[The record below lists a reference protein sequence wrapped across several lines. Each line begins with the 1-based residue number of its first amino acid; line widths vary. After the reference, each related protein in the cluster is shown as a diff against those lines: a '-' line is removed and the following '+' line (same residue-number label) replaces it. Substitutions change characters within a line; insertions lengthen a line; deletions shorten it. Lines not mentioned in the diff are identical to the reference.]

1 MGGLYL
7 IPDPARLRE
16 SCALARQYGACFEY
30 NDFYDPALLDD
41 AERLA
46 ERISLY
52 LSLGRDRS
60 GDTLHGAFFD
70 VTVHSGDP
78 KIRQVSEDR
87 VMQSLEI
94 ASRMGLRGAVFHT
107 GTIPNFLDDRYE
119 ETWLRRNAACWRRAA
134 AAYPD
139 LEILMENMFDM
150 RGDLLFALAEELR
163 DLPRFGV
170 CLDCAHAAVFGREGG
185 TVEGWINRFAP
196 YIRHFHINDNDGRSD
211 LHEAVG
217 GGVIDWTSFD
227 RAARA
232 VKGSP
237 SVLVEVRPL
246 ETQRRSLEYMQ
257 AHRVYPFD

>member
-7 IPDPARLRE
+7 IPDPARLGE

-41 AERLA
+41 AERLT

-52 LSLGRDRS
+52 LSLDRDRS

-78 KIRQVSEDR
+78 KIRQVSDDR

-119 ETWLRRNAACWRRAA
+119 ETWLRRNAAFWRRAA

-196 YIRHFHINDNDGRSD
+196 YIRHFHINDNDGRFT
-211 LHEAVG
+211 LYFTPLLGLLAATAVAAA
-217 GGVIDWTSFD
+217 VD
-227 RAARA
+227 RLKIA
-232 VKGSP
+232 SNH
-237 SVLVEVRPL
+237 L
-246 ETQRRSLEYMQ
+246 
-257 AHRVYPFD
+257 